1 MFWGKL
7 HAFLPTVVPSSIPQ
21 LERMTSLLLIQ
32 GRHMLIEIPYVLPDG
47 GRDFRRTKESAERV
61 KTRGEE
67 V

>member
-7 HAFLPTVVPSSIPQ
+7 HAFLPTVVQSSIPQ

-32 GRHMLIEIPYVLPDG
+32 GRHMLIRLTG
-47 GRDFRRTKESAERV
+47 GRSFRCTKESAERV
-61 KTRGEE
+61 KTRSEE